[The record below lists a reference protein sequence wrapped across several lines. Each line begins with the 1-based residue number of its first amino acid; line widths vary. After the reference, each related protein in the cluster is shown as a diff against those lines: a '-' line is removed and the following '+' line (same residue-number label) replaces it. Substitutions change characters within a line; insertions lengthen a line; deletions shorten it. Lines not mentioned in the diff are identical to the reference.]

1 MQYSEIHKKHKVKAT
16 VFHKSQAATDT
27 KVNQINNSI
36 LTKDN
41 KNSYS

>member
-1 MQYSEIHKKHKVKAT
+1 MQYSEIHKKHKVKAA

-41 KNSYS
+41 KNS